1 MNFGMDTYNFYFI
14 EIRLIVGEGG
24 IEIFPQHYRGYLKK
38 SRFTKGETKKKKEKF
53 VNFSSILPP
62 PINNERSLTVRIS
75 LSGALAFELLKR
87 FPMKCPVVLT
97 KFILQILPLLSKF

>member
-38 SRFTKGETKKKKEKF
+38 SRFTKGETKKKKGK
-53 VNFSSILPP
+53 I
-62 PINNERSLTVRIS
+62 
-75 LSGALAFELLKR
+75 
-87 FPMKCPVVLT
+87 C
-97 KFILQILPLLSKF
+97 

>member
-38 SRFTKGETKKKKEKF
+38 SRFTKGGGG
-53 VNFSSILPP
+53 
-62 PINNERSLTVRIS
+62 
-75 LSGALAFELLKR
+75 GA
-87 FPMKCPVVLT
+87 
-97 KFILQILPLLSKF
+97 

>member
-38 SRFTKGETKKKKEKF
+38 SRFTKGGGGGMKKKEKF
-53 VNFSSILPP
+53 VNFSTIPP
-62 PINNERSLTVRIS
+62 SH
-75 LSGALAFELLKR
+75 K
-87 FPMKCPVVLT
+87 
-97 KFILQILPLLSKF
+97 